1 MESQKEHPKYNLP
14 QISRSSQ
21 GMPEPGLSSSDSGY
35 SATYNTNAP
44 EGRSLIQSTLDDSTN
59 LRYNQQS
66 EYSHGRA
73 PLGAWS
79 EDSSVLGA
87 IVPPDSRLEQGSPT
101 RRASAFNEDA
111 NASVMAGTET
121 NTRESGT
128 HLGLQTRSS
137 GRGSGR
143 KPALRKPDT
152 SKLSKHPSKG
162 NPRRQ
167 TTANPSRQ
175 QHPFLCTFHFAN
187 CQQTFATK
195 NEWKRHVSSQHLQ
208 TTIWRCDYPSCSER
222 KAATFNR
229 KDLFGQH
236 LKRMHAPSGERCGSQ
251 STRSSINR
259 KNRTP
264 EMAHFLNTEI
274 PRIQERCRKERRQPP
289 QSMCGFPNCRQL
301 FDGHESWEER
311 IEHVGC
317 HYENAAASGDNVG
330 PENWVAD
337 PGLIDWAVREGLVI
351 QSSDGSYKCTS
362 VSKAAEMD
370 AIAFQ

>member
-66 EYSHGRA
+66 EYPHGRA

-87 IVPPDSRLEQGSPT
+87 IVPPDSRLEQGQGNLT
-101 RRASAFNEDA
+101 RRASAFSEDA
-111 NASVMAGTET
+111 SASER
-121 NTRESGT
+121 NSQ
-128 HLGLQTRSS
+128 H
-137 GRGSGR
+137 
-143 KPALRKPDT
+143 
-152 SKLSKHPSKG
+152 
-162 NPRRQ
+162 Q
-167 TTANPSRQ
+167 TTASSNRQ

-317 HYENAAASGDNVG
+317 HYENAAASGENVG
-330 PENWVAD
+330 PENWVTD

-351 QSSDGSYKCTS
+351 RSSDGPYKCTDEG
-362 VSKAAEMD
+362 KGAEMD